1 MMMDRRGVSDRMGK
15 IAVAG
20 LVAGTLATV
29 TQMLLWAATGEDAWE
44 LLLRDSRLT
53 AALVLGRPA
62 LSPSAGVEVRALMA
76 AAGVHF
82 SLSII
87 YAALLLPVTNR
98 LPPTASMLAGALFGA
113 LLYLLNLYALTAI
126 FPWFAEARGGIT
138 LAAHIVFGLSVINT
152 YRLIP

>member
-1 MMMDRRGVSDRMGK
+1 MRRRGVASPIGTV
-15 IAVAG
+15 AVAG

-29 TQMLLWAATGEDAWE
+29 TQMLLWAVTGEDAWE

-62 LSPSAGVEVRALMA
+62 LSPSAGVDIRALTA
-76 AAGVHF
+76 AAVVHF

-87 YAALLLPVTNR
+87 YAALLLPVTKR
-98 LPPTASMLAGALFGA
+98 LPPTAAMLAGALFGA

-126 FPWFAEARGGIT
+126 FPWFAEARGVIRF
-138 LAAHIVFGLSVINT
+138 AAHIVFGLSVMST

>member
-1 MMMDRRGVSDRMGK
+1 MERRGVASPIGTV
-15 IAVAG
+15 AAAG

-62 LSPSAGVEVRALMA
+62 LSPSAGVDIRALTA
-76 AAGVHF
+76 AAVVHF

-87 YAALLLPVTNR
+87 YAALLLPVTKR
-98 LPPTASMLAGALFGA
+98 LPPTAAMLAGALFGA

-138 LAAHIVFGLSVINT
+138 LAAHIVFGLSVVST

>member
-1 MMMDRRGVSDRMGK
+1 MRRRGVASPIGTV
-15 IAVAG
+15 AVAG

-29 TQMLLWAATGEDAWE
+29 TQMLLWAVTGADAWE

-62 LSPSAGVEVRALMA
+62 LSPSAGVDIRALTA
-76 AAGVHF
+76 AAVVHF

-87 YAALLLPVTNR
+87 YAALLLPVTKR
-98 LPPTASMLAGALFGA
+98 LPPTAAMLAGAFFGA

-126 FPWFAEARGGIT
+126 FPWFAEARGVIT
-138 LAAHIVFGLSVINT
+138 LAAHIVFGLSVMST